1 MVTVTDSDGMTG
13 TCSFNV
19 TINERPNPPLSLSL
33 GLDKKEVYE
42 GETVTAKADAND
54 PDNDPLTYAWKVNGQ
69 SRSESTPTLR
79 INTTGFAGGSHSVS
93 VTTKDDRGDAKT
105 QTASFKVIEKI
116 VIQMSGMRP
125 DNVAKAKL
133 DEIAV
138 KMQQNSQLRARITG
152 HTDDR
157 GSEANN
163 VKAGQKRADAA
174 RAYLVEEHSIDEG
187 RIETKS
193 AGEGSPVSDNGTAE
207 GRKENRRV
215 EVELFVN

>member
-1 MVTVTDSDGMTG
+1 
-13 TCSFNV
+13 
-19 TINERPNPPLSLSL
+19 
-33 GLDKKEVYE
+33 
-42 GETVTAKADAND
+42 
-54 PDNDPLTYAWKVNGQ
+54 
-69 SRSESTPTLR
+69 
-79 INTTGFAGGSHSVS
+79 
-93 VTTKDDRGDAKT
+93 
-105 QTASFKVIEKI
+105 
-116 VIQMSGMRP
+116 MSGMRP

-152 HTDDR
+152 HTDDT

-174 RAYLVEEHSIDEG
+174 RAYLVDEHSIDES

-193 AGEGSPVSDNGTAE
+193 AGQSSPVSDNGTAE

-215 EVELFVN
+215 EIELFVN